1 MTSDFGFSGKTALI
15 TGGASGIGAAVAR
28 WLDAHGVAKLVLVD
42 MDRPALDAMEL
53 GCEVVRIAGDVSDP
67 ALWTAGMGELGRI
80 DCALLNAGIAPG
92 GSSIVDSDFAEWK
105 KCMAVNVDGVFLGLR
120 RVMAA
125 MADKGGSV
133 VVTSSV
139 SGTKPYPGTA
149 AYATS
154 KAAVLQ
160 LMRVAAAE
168 GASKGIRV
176 NAIAPGPVDT
186 AIWDKADITGSLH
199 GDEDARAAMMREL
212 AKGTLLK
219 RVPDTDE
226 IATSIGFLLSD
237 LAANVTGISLLSD
250 GGASLRV

>member
-1 MTSDFGFSGKTALI
+1 MAGDFDFAGKSALI
-15 TGGASGIGAAVAR
+15 TGAASGIGAATAR
-28 WLDAHGVAKLVLVD
+28 WLDAHGIDRLVLVD
-42 MDRPALDAMEL
+42 LDRPGLDALDL
-53 GCEVVRIAGDVSDP
+53 SCDVQHIGGDVSDA
-67 ALWTAGMGELGRI
+67 ALWTIGLRDIGNL

-92 GSSIVDSDFAEWK
+92 GKAIVDSDLAEWK
-105 KCMAVNVDGVFLGLR
+105 KCMAVNLDGVFLGLR
-120 RVMAA
+120 RAMKA
-125 MADKGGSV
+125 MASHGGSI

-149 AYATS
+149 AYAAS
-154 KAAVLQ
+154 KAAVVQ

-168 GASKGIRV
+168 GAAQGIRV

-186 AIWDKADITGSLH
+186 PIWDKSDVTGALH
-199 GDEDARAAMMREL
+199 ANDAREAMMAEL

-226 IATSIGFLLSD
+226 IAASIGFLLSD
-237 LAANVTGISLLSD
+237 LAANVTGIALLSD